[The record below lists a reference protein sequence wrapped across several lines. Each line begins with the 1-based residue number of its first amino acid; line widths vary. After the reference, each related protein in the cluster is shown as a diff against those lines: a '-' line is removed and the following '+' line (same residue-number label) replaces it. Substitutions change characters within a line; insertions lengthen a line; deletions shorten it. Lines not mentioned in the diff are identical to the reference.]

1 MSNGP
6 ATPGAP
12 VREGY
17 LAVLRLPGAAGPF
30 SAALLGRLSYA
41 MVTLSLLLGVQAATG
56 SFAVA
61 GAATGT
67 FGVLLVVASPL
78 RARCVDRFGAS
89 PALFVMG
96 LLFAAALG
104 GAAAGCLVGA
114 PAWLLVGLAGA
125 AGLFAPPLGAAM
137 RVVWS
142 TIAPTPR
149 MLTRAYSLDAVAEE
163 ILFTTGP
170 LIVGV
175 LVLVATPVVALFTT
189 AGVALIGTTLF
200 TLAPAVRSRARA
212 TSSPHAHERPLRQR
226 GFPTV
231 LVALA
236 GVGIVLGT
244 METAVPA
251 FATDRGSAAL
261 SGILLA
267 LLSAG
272 SAVAGLVY
280 GHRTWRSSLSARL
293 VVLSVGLAAASGL
306 AALAPNEV
314 TIGVVLLGAGL
325 FLAPS
330 LVTGYLLADSL
341 TTERVRNEAS
351 TWINTAVNSG
361 AAAGAALAGVLVDR
375 TSTSLAF
382 AVGAAIAVVLTVGA
396 ALRMRATRTSTGL
409 TPQHDDS
416 PDDEDAPEHDDAS
429 GDDDAPGHEKAL
441 PEGRA

>member
-1 MSNGP
+1 VRASG
-6 ATPGAP
+6 TPE
-12 VREGY
+12 REGY

-30 SAALLGRLSYA
+30 SAALLGRLSSA
-41 MVTLSLLLGVQAATG
+41 TVTLSLLLGIQAATG

-61 GAATGT
+61 GAATGA
-67 FGVLLVVASPL
+67 FGVLLVVASPF

-89 PALFVMG
+89 RALFVMG
-96 LLFAAALG
+96 VLFSAAVTG
-104 GAAAGCLVGA
+104 SAAGCLAAA

-142 TIAPTPR
+142 SIAPTPR

-163 ILFTTGP
+163 VLFTTGP
-170 LIVGV
+170 LLVGV
-175 LVLVATPVVALFTT
+175 LVLVATPVAALVTTAVVAL
-189 AGVALIGTTLF
+189 AGTTLF
-200 TLAPAVRSRARA
+200 TLASAVRSRARA
-212 TSSPHAHERPLRQR
+212 ASAPHAHERPLRQR

-251 FATDRGSAAL
+251 FATERGSAAL

-293 VVLSVGLAAASGL
+293 VVLSVGLSAASGL
-306 AALAPNEV
+306 AALAPDEV
-314 TIGVVLLGAGL
+314 TIGVILLGAGL

-361 AAAGAALAGVLVDR
+361 AAVGAALAGVLVDR
-375 TSTSLAF
+375 TTTSLAF

-396 ALRMRATRTSTGL
+396 GVRMRSVGTSSGAAPGT
-409 TPQHDDS
+409 S
-416 PDDEDAPEHDDAS
+416 PVPAPEQ
-429 GDDDAPGHEKAL
+429 EKAL

>member
-1 MSNGP
+1 
-6 ATPGAP
+6 
-12 VREGY
+12 
-17 LAVLRLPGAAGPF
+17 
-30 SAALLGRLSYA
+30 
-41 MVTLSLLLGVQAATG
+41 
-56 SFAVA
+56 
-61 GAATGT
+61 
-67 FGVLLVVASPL
+67 
-78 RARCVDRFGAS
+78 
-89 PALFVMG
+89 
-96 LLFAAALG
+96 
-104 GAAAGCLVGA
+104 
-114 PAWLLVGLAGA
+114 
-125 AGLFAPPLGAAM
+125 M

-142 TIAPTPR
+142 SIAPTPR

-175 LVLVATPVVALFTT
+175 LVLVATPVVALFAT
-189 AGVALIGTTLF
+189 AGVALVGTVLF

-212 TSSPHAHERPLRQR
+212 TSAPHAHERPLRQR

-251 FATDRGSAAL
+251 FATERGSTAL

-272 SAVAGLVY
+272 SAVAGLIY
-280 GHRTWRSSLSARL
+280 GHRSWRSSLSARL
-293 VVLSVGLAAASGL
+293 VVLSIGLAAASGL

-314 TIGVVLLGAGL
+314 TIGVILLGAGL

-330 LVTGYLLADSL
+330 LVTGYLLADAL

-361 AAAGAALAGVLVDR
+361 AAVGAALAGVLVDH
-375 TSTSLAF
+375 TTTSLAF
-382 AVGAAIAVVLTVGA
+382 AVGAAIAVVLTVA
-396 ALRMRATRTSTGL
+396 AGVRMRLAGASSSTSAGTSAG
-409 TPQHDDS
+409 TSGVGS
-416 PDDEDAPEHDDAS
+416 PGASSGTSPE
-429 GDDDAPGHEKAL
+429 HEKAL